1 MTNEKARKAEAEQ
14 PEAEQAEDE
23 RAGADQPGTDQPA
36 TDQPA
41 TDQLATDQAGTEP
54 PGTEPAGAERAGAKA
69 SAAGAGAAAEQRSG
83 DAAEPDVVAQ
93 LESQVA
99 ENKERM
105 LRAMAELENVRR
117 RAERERKEAEA
128 YGGTRLARDL
138 LPVYD
143 NLERALAHADDTAR
157 QQAGGVIE
165 GIELTRRELLS
176 AFAKHRIEMFT
187 PEKGEK
193 FDPHLQQAMFEAPVP
208 GAAPGTVIETVQSGF
223 TIAGRLLRPALVGV
237 AKAAPE
243 ETEPKAGGREGDREG
258 DGDGDGEGDLA
269 KGEGDAGEVGRE
281 DDRKDDGSA

>member
-14 PEAEQAEDE
+14 AAAKW
-23 RAGADQPGTDQPA
+23 AGADQPGADQ
-36 TDQPA
+36 
-41 TDQLATDQAGTEP
+41 G
-54 PGTEPAGAERAGAKA
+54 GAERAEAEQ
-69 SAAGAGAAAEQRSG
+69 AGAAAEQRPG
-83 DAAEPDVVAQ
+83 DAAEPDVIAQ

-99 ENKERM
+99 EHKERM

-157 QQAGGVIE
+157 QQAGSVIE

-176 AFAKHRIEMFT
+176 AFAKHKIEMFT

-237 AKAAPE
+237 SKAAPE
-243 ETEPKAGGREGDREG
+243 DTGAEAGGQEGDKEG
-258 DGDGDGEGDLA
+258 GGAGDEGQDGRQDH
-269 KGEGDAGEVGRE
+269 
-281 DDRKDDGSA
+281 RKDDGGA